1 MHALIHVY
9 AYMSF
14 YMHAL
19 IHVYAYTFVFTLCTS
34 LNILIVYAMHELRGS
49 LYEAQL

>member
-9 AYMSF
+9 AYISF

-19 IHVYAYTFVFTLCTS
+19 IHVYAYTFVFTLCNS
-34 LNILIVYAMHELRGS
+34 LNILIAYAMHELRGS